1 MEAAPVRLRD
11 ACTPP
16 GAEKGGLVRR
26 LKCLKAQSPR
36 AVLLILD
43 STVLRWFPPLRAAWA
58 PVGKQAEVLITG
70 ENAKRTLWG
79 AINPR
84 TGHRVVATS
93 QRGQQEDFMAFLRQ
107 LRLAYP
113 GRPVLLLLDQASCH
127 TAQRSQALAARLDI
141 HLLWLP
147 KQRPELNAMDHV
159 WRALKLHISANRQYP
174 SVDDHIDAAVLWVLS
189 LTPIQALRKAGILA
203 EGFWLW
209 DLLENFWLP
218 T

>member
-1 MEAAPVRLRD
+1 M
-11 ACTPP
+11 
-16 GAEKGGLVRR
+16 
-26 LKCLKAQSPR
+26 
-36 AVLLILD
+36 D

-58 PVGKQAEVLITG
+58 PVGAQAEVPITG

-93 QRGQQEDFMAFLRQ
+93 RRGRQEDFMAFLLL

-127 TAQRSQALAARLDI
+127 RAQRSQALAAKLNI
-141 HLLWLP
+141 HQLWLP

-159 WRALKLHISANRQYP
+159 WRQLKLHISANRQYP
-174 SVDDHIDAAVLWVLS
+174 SVDDQVDAAVLWVLS
-189 LTPIQALRKAGILA
+189 LTPTQALRKAGVLA
-203 EGFWLW
+203 EGFWLR